1 MARAETHTTICRFC
15 HAYCGIEVDVEA
27 NRVLAVRGDR
37 AHAVSQGFTCEKG
50 RQLPAQ
56 HHDPGRLRATV
67 RRRPDGGFEAIPS
80 EQAMDEVA
88 AQLQEIIAEHGPR
101 SVALYNGTKSWA
113 NVSFALGLSW
123 LNGIGSPSFY
133 STVTVDQPAKTMA
146 GALHG
151 HWQGGFHRIE
161 DSDVVLF
168 VGTNPLQS
176 FLVEGVKLPCP
187 NALTYLRQYVQRG
200 LDVIVIDP
208 RRTETAHHAAIHLA
222 VKPGEDP
229 TLLAGMVRL
238 IIDEELFDR
247 AFVAENAERLEHLRA
262 AVEPFTLEYVE
273 RRAGV
278 AAADVA
284 AAARR
289 FARGPRGAAVAGTGP
304 NMAPHPLATEMLV
317 CALNTLCGRYGRA
330 GDAVNHA
337 GVLGTAYEPREGAL
351 PPREFWGYLEQ
362 PRVRGL
368 RTLNWEQPSAA
379 LCDEILT
386 PGDGQVRALICNG
399 GNPAV
404 AFPDQEKVV
413 RALRSL
419 DLLVC
424 LDVHLGPTPQL
435 ADYVFGCKL
444 SLEKPDYTRHLEW
457 YFPVPFAQYTPAILE
472 AEGDVIDEWELFW
485 GLAHRM
491 RVPLALGRAP
501 LGPPVADP
509 RPVDIDVKPTTD
521 ELMEL
526 EAADARIPLSEVK
539 RYPSGHVFEAARK
552 TVGPRRPEAARF
564 DFAPQLFLSDLA
576 EVAREP
582 VVDGGG
588 YHPGEHYTHR
598 LASRRLRQAF
608 NSTGV
613 HLAGLNR
620 RGPGNP
626 AYLSPADMAAAG
638 LADGDL
644 VEIISE
650 HGSVVGVARTDDGL
664 APGVVSMAHAWGA
677 LPGEGDI
684 AAHPETGACTNRLVA
699 NDRDFEPLVGQCR
712 QSGIPVNL
720 RPVARASREE
730 HSS

>member
-1 MARAETHTTICRFC
+1 
-15 HAYCGIEVDVEA
+15 
-27 NRVLAVRGDR
+27 
-37 AHAVSQGFTCEKG
+37 
-50 RQLPAQ
+50 
-56 HHDPGRLRATV
+56 
-67 RRRPDGGFEAIPS
+67 
-80 EQAMDEVA
+80 MDEVA
-88 AQLQEIIAEHGPR
+88 AKLQAIIAEHGPR

-123 LNGIGSPSFY
+123 LEGIGSPSFY
-133 STVTVDQPAKTMA
+133 TTVTVDQPAKSMA

-151 HWQGGFHRIE
+151 YWQGGLHRIE

-208 RRTETAHHAAIHLA
+208 RRTETAHHAAMHLA

-238 IIDEELFDR
+238 IIDEELYDR
-247 AFVAENAERLEHLRA
+247 DFVAANAARLEQLRA
-262 AVEPFTLEYVE
+262 AVEPFTLDYVA
-273 RRAGV
+273 RRTGV

-337 GVLGTAYEPREGAL
+337 GVLGTAYQPREGAL

-362 PRVRGL
+362 PHVRGL

-386 PGDGQVRALICNG
+386 PGDGQVRRAHLQRRQPRG
-399 GNPAV
+399 GVPRPGEGGA
-404 AFPDQEKVV
+404 
-413 RALRSL
+413 ALRSL

-424 LDVHLGPTPQL
+424 LDVRLGPTPQL

-457 YFPVPFAQYTPAILE
+457 YFPVPFAQYTPTILE

-501 LGPPVADP
+501 MGPPVADP
-509 RPVDIDVKPTTD
+509 RAVDIDVKPTTD

-526 EAADARIPLSEVK
+526 EAADRGS
-539 RYPSGHVFEAARK
+539 R
-552 TVGPRRPEAARF
+552 
-564 DFAPQLFLSDLA
+564 
-576 EVAREP
+576 
-582 VVDGGG
+582 
-588 YHPGEHYTHR
+588 
-598 LASRRLRQAF
+598 SRRSSHIR
-608 NSTGV
+608 
-613 HLAGLNR
+613 AGTCSSR
-620 RGPGNP
+620 R
-626 AYLSPADMAAAG
+626 A
-638 LADGDL
+638 
-644 VEIISE
+644 
-650 HGSVVGVARTDDGL
+650 
-664 APGVVSMAHAWGA
+664 
-677 LPGEGDI
+677 
-684 AAHPETGACTNRLVA
+684 
-699 NDRDFEPLVGQCR
+699 
-712 QSGIPVNL
+712 
-720 RPVARASREE
+720 
-730 HSS
+730 